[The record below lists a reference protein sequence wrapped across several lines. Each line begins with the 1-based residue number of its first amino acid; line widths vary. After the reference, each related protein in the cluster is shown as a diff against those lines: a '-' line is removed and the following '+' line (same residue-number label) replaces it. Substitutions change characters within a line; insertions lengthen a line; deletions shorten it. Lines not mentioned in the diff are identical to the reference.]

1 MLAPVWQ
8 TNMYETETLNRREQG
23 LDIRGEFPMVLDEF
37 GPAYESINTRIDA
50 AIDTLVEGS
59 RRIRAR
65 SVTFDYNI
73 EHTSDVVSIVIYAH
87 SRAVTDRTSVKSVN
101 FNPSDGRAM
110 SLTQAVGHNITP
122 LAEARI
128 AEMIRLDP
136 ATYHAAFSARPTG
149 QAFYMTNTSLVLLF
163 DEFQLSSVPG
173 ATTSISFQRSNLRF
187 YTLQRL
193 DYTISDDGYA
203 IRLIPVGR
211 VLAGL
216 GYTTAWVDGEAVVSR
231 GGRTIITLT
240 PGDNNYQLNGVMQ
253 RSLEVAP
260 TMSGNRMYV
269 PISFFDQILPLT
281 AFNVAAN
288 GSVTFMTYLG
298 R

>member
-1 MLAPVWQ
+1 
-8 TNMYETETLNRREQG
+8 MYSTETLNERQQG
-23 LDIRGEFPMVLDEF
+23 LDIRGEFPVVLEEF
-37 GPAYESINTRIDA
+37 GPQYESINARIDA
-50 AIDTLVEGS
+50 AIDSLVEGS

-65 SVTFDYNI
+65 SVTFEYNI
-73 EHTSDVVSIVIYAH
+73 EHTNSVVSIVIYAR
-87 SRAVTDRTSVKSVN
+87 SRAVTDRTSVLSVN
-101 FNPSDGRAM
+101 FDPSSGQAVT
-110 SLTQAVGHNITP
+110 LTQAIGHNITP

-149 QAFYMTNTSLVLLF
+149 QAFYVTNTSLVLLF

-173 ATTSISFQRSNLRF
+173 ATTRITFQLNNLRF
-187 YTLQRL
+187 YRL
-193 DYTISDDGYA
+193 ELADYRVEPVDGYA
-203 IRLIPVGR
+203 IRMVPLGR

-216 GYTTAWVDGEAVVSR
+216 GYSTAWANGEAVVSR
-231 GGRTIITLT
+231 GGRTLITLV
-240 PGDNNYQLNGVMQ
+240 PGENNYLLNGVLL

-260 TMSGNRMYV
+260 TMIDRRMYV

-288 GSVTFMTYLG
+288 GRVTFMTYLG